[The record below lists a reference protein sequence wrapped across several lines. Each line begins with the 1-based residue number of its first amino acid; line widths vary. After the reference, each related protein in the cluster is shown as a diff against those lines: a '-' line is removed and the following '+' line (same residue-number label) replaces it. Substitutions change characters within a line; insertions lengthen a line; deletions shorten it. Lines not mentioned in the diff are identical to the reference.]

1 MAKSFNT
8 LCYIHF
14 KMALGLIFIKVINF
28 RLYNIYIPCFIIFNS
43 MINVKFLLIIKDFV
57 AIRTHKNYYLNKG
70 LNAESSIIN

>member
-1 MAKSFNT
+1 
-8 LCYIHF
+8 
-14 KMALGLIFIKVINF
+14 MALGLIFIKVINF

-57 AIRTHKNYYLNKG
+57 AIRTHKNYYLNKS